1 MPYIYDV
8 RHLLS
13 ILAIALFVG
22 LTACTPD
29 EAPPGP
35 TITQYYVKAEIDG
48 VPFEASH
55 AVIASV
61 NDSVLNIRGSAGSG
75 IPNLAISLDRPELG
89 SNAIGGNTADQVIWT
104 RSTEN
109 DPDVA
114 YRAALGSGTG
124 VVILSRFDEKVEGT
138 FEAVAFNPSGDS
150 VVITN
155 GTFYAHLQP

>member
-1 MPYIYDV
+1 MQRLPIIIV
-8 RHLLS
+8 AV
-13 ILAIALFVG
+13 ILA
-22 LTACTPD
+22 LTACTPE

-35 TITQYYVKAEIDG
+35 TITQYFVNAEIDG
-48 VPFEASH
+48 EEFDADH

-61 NDSVLNIRGSAGSG
+61 SDSVLNIRGSAGSG

-89 SNAIGGNTADQVIWT
+89 SNEIGGNTADQIIWT
-104 RSTEN
+104 GSSEN

-114 YRAALGSGTG
+114 FRAALGSGTG
-124 VVILSRFDEKVEGT
+124 VVILSRFDDKVEGT
-138 FEAVAFNPSGDS
+138 FEAIAYNPSGDS

>member
-1 MPYIYDV
+1 MKLIIA
-8 RHLLS
+8 
-13 ILAIALFVG
+13 ILVSMTVLA
-22 LTACTPD
+22 ACTPD

-35 TITQYYVKAEIDG
+35 TITQYYVKAEVDG
-48 VPFEASH
+48 VSFEASH

-61 NDSVLNIRGSAGSG
+61 NDSVLSIRGSAGTG

-89 SNAIGGNTADQVIWT
+89 SNTIGGNTADQVIWT
-104 RSTEN
+104 RSAEN
-109 DPDVA
+109 DPNVA
-114 YRAALGSGTG
+114 FRAALGSGGG

-138 FEAVAFNPSGDS
+138 FEAVAYNPDGDS